1 MRTATYRLEFNDN
14 NSLPPPTRLPFCMS
28 KGMTSAEEDLQW
40 PSFPVMVKNS
50 WLVKPSN
57 CNDSSSSKQLLQR
70 RDTPDKIVDGE
81 FLYVG
86 DAPRCKKKMP
96 LTGFDTCR
104 LRVGFM
110 ERVLVFEPTTTDGE
124 EEEDHGLRSFE
135 ALGVRLRE
143 SLAKALEYCH
153 PLAGRLMREEDGTFA
168 IDCDDSGVL
177 FVEASSPISVG
188 ELRDDRLL
196 HSYENF
202 CPLDRSNIPEIG
214 GLLDVLPLFAAQV

>member
-1 MRTATYRLEFNDN
+1 
-14 NSLPPPTRLPFCMS
+14 MS
-28 KGMTSAEEDLQW
+28 KGMMSAEDLQW

-50 WLVKPSN
+50 WLVKPSS
-57 CNDSSSSKQLLQR
+57 CNDSGSSKQLSQR

-81 FLYVG
+81 FLYV
-86 DAPRCKKKMP
+86 DDVPQRKQKMP
-96 LTGFDTCR
+96 LTGFDICR

-110 ERVLVFEPTTTDGE
+110 ERVLVFEPTTTGGE

-135 ALGVRLRE
+135 PLGVRLRE

-153 PLAGRLMREEDGTFA
+153 PLAGRLMQEEDGTFA